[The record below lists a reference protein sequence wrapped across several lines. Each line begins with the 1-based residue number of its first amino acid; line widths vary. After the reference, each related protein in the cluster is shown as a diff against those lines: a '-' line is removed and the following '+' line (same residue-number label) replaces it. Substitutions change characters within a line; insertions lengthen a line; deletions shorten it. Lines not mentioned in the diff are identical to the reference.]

1 MEQSS
6 LLSFA
11 VLRVYRCRIGPG
23 DARKGANLEMFLS
36 VPHTKGYLLG

>member
-11 VLRVYRCRIGPG
+11 ELRECGFLIGPG
-23 DARKGANLEMFLS
+23 DARKGANLEIFLP